1 MEVSEEK
8 ELTSKLIWLP
18 RIADE
23 LYLSHLIRLAT
34 INTRYVSELLG
45 GARAEL
51 RGLRDIGM
59 HLSKLAQVF
68 SGRIEH
74 QWNFRLNSTLIAFF
88 IDQRISDAM
97 IHTWPEQ
104 VLSAMLRSRTSLGGT
119 MRMCPACVS
128 EELRGMGFPI
138 WHLTH
143 QFPHTFVCL
152 FHRCL
157 LVEVDMQEELR
168 LPQLRVP
175 RTYLEPSNEFERLH
189 SFSIADRI
197 AFNACLSSA
206 SRKSLCLAIRDKL
219 GHKDVGRLRALE
231 LAAAIRHAL
240 PMRLAGC

>member
-1 MEVSEEK
+1 MEVTEER

-23 LYLSHLIRLAT
+23 LYVSHLIRLAT

-97 IHTWPEQ
+97 IHTWPEL

-128 EELRGMGFPI
+128 EELSRLLKYFPI
-138 WHLTH
+138 LSTK
-143 QFPHTFVCL
+143 Q
-152 FHRCL
+152 
-157 LVEVDMQEELR
+157 
-168 LPQLRVP
+168 RV
-175 RTYLEPSNEFERLH
+175 
-189 SFSIADRI
+189 
-197 AFNACLSSA
+197 
-206 SRKSLCLAIRDKL
+206 
-219 GHKDVGRLRALE
+219 
-231 LAAAIRHAL
+231 
-240 PMRLAGC
+240 